1 MNLVFYMKRGSLMC
15 HSVNV
20 KWKIAVQNA
29 GSDFAYFCGGHKK
42 NFGYNFTNPFNK
54 Y

>member
-1 MNLVFYMKRGSLMC
+1 MKRVSLMC

-29 GSDFAYFCGGHKK
+29 GCDFAYFCGGHKK
-42 NFGYNFTNPFNK
+42 IFWLQFYKSFQ
-54 Y
+54 